1 MAATTAICAS
11 APLFFGMLEGG
22 ETLMARAGE
31 IRVPVLMLIGG
42 QDPVIS
48 PESNREFYDRLGSGD
63 KTFLL
68 YPRMLHEPFNELG
81 RQQVFDDLARWL
93 EQRLG

>member
-1 MAATTAICAS
+1 
-11 APLFFGMLEGG
+11 
-22 ETLMARAGE
+22 
-31 IRVPVLMLIGG
+31 MLIGG

-48 PESNREFYDRLGSGD
+48 PEANREFFDRLGSDD

-93 EQRLG
+93 EPTVLEV